1 MIEQVVRLTV
11 ALTPNEGQIE
21 AFKSLAETMTEVSKN
36 EPGTLGYEWFAS
48 ADGKQFRLVETYAN
62 ALAIEAHF
70 MGPAVQVHVP
80 NLIGCA
86 NATRME
92 IYGDP
97 GPKVTEVVAGFGAQI
112 FHYSL
117 GIGR

>member
-1 MIEQVVRLTV
+1 MTERVVRLAV
-11 ALTPNEGQIE
+11 DLTPNPGQIE
-21 AFKSLAETMTEVSKN
+21 AFKSLAEKMTEVSRN
-36 EPGTLGYEWFAS
+36 EPGTLAYEWFAS
-48 ADGKQFRLVETYAN
+48 ADGKQFRLLETYAD

-80 NLIGCA
+80 RRMCCA
-86 NATRME
+86 SATLME

-97 GPKVTEVVAGFGAQI
+97 GPKVTAMVAGLGARI

-117 GIGR
+117 GIER